1 MPFTV
6 IVRKI
11 VSQFTHGRNAG
22 QGVDGATETVEVVKS
37 FRSHQLIEGSR
48 VDCTVRITDHNV
60 ALRTARNEVGFYCN
74 RIQ

>member
-11 VSQFTHGRNAG
+11 VSQFIHGRNAG

-48 VDCTVRITDHNV
+48 VDCTVRITDHRPQTM
-60 ALRTARNEVGFYCN
+60 LLLQPHSMG
-74 RIQ
+74 